1 MTDGIEHGGRRGT
14 YLVAAATVA
23 LLVMGLAL
31 ITIGVRGTAGPPQPA
46 SDAAAPPSSST
57 SSTSASQSTSTR
69 SKQKSTAAPDAAD
82 APDAEAVDFGL
93 VLQDSEPVALDIP
106 SIGVHSS
113 NIVDLA
119 LAEDGTMEV
128 PTDASAPGW
137 FTPGPSPGQFGPSVI
152 AGHVDSDEGPAVFYR
167 LGELRGG
174 ERVKVTRADGTV
186 ATFVIDRVG
195 LFDKASFP
203 THEVYGDTTGRAE
216 LRLITCGGTYD
227 EDNGYLG
234 NVVAFGHLVATG

>member
-14 YLVAAATVA
+14 YLVAATTVV
-23 LLVMGLAL
+23 LFVMGLAL
-31 ITIGVRGTAGPPQPA
+31 ITIGMRGTAGPPQPD
-46 SDAAAPPSSST
+46 SEAATPPPSST
-57 SSTSASQSTSTR
+57 PAPQSPPTR
-69 SKQKSTAAPDAAD
+69 SKQKSTAAPDAT
-82 APDAEAVDFGL
+82 DAEAVDFGPL
-93 VLQDSEPVALDIP
+93 LQDSEPVALDIP
-106 SIGVHSS
+106 SIGVHST

-174 ERVKVTRADGTV
+174 ERVRITRADGTV

-227 EDNGYLG
+227 EDRGYLG